1 MDAPLPKLSQKE
13 SAPLPKLTQKESAN
27 QNIKEICKKYL
38 EKHLEGR
45 KFNKEKNEK
54 WGEMIIDDIKN
65 ELLKNYPD
73 FGFGIFFY
81 ISEQT
86 AYVSDANAIYYQN
99 TDNILVQTYN
109 GDSFYSEVRVFTNKK
124 YSNFKDFLNNISNE
138 MILKINQKFS
148 DNLEGREYSKNCSNY
163 AKNIKDDINNILL
176 DRSNRPCSYHVCF
189 INKLPIKDL
198 YFTYKFVNLQYMPLF
213 FTFSNDS
220 LSSRLYVFI
229 VDN

>member
-73 FGFGIFFY
+73 FGLWIFFY
-81 ISEQT
+81 KSEQT

-109 GDSFYSEVRVFTNKK
+109 GDSFYSEERVFTNKK

-138 MILKINQKFS
+138 MILKINQKFA

-163 AKNIKDDINNILL
+163 AKNIKDDINNI
-176 DRSNRPCSYHVCF
+176 
-189 INKLPIKDL
+189 
-198 YFTYKFVNLQYMPLF
+198 
-213 FTFSNDS
+213 
-220 LSSRLYVFI
+220 
-229 VDN
+229 

>member
-1 MDAPLPKLSQKE
+1 MSQKESAPLPKLTQKE

-54 WGEMIIDDIKN
+54 WGDDYWWYKKWTIKKLSWFWIWN
-65 ELLKNYPD
+65 
-73 FGFGIFFY
+73 IFY

-138 MILKINQKFS
+138 MILKINQKFA

-163 AKNIKDDINNILL
+163 TKNIKDDINNI
-176 DRSNRPCSYHVCF
+176 
-189 INKLPIKDL
+189 
-198 YFTYKFVNLQYMPLF
+198 
-213 FTFSNDS
+213 
-220 LSSRLYVFI
+220 
-229 VDN
+229 

>member
-124 YSNFKDFLNNISNE
+124 YSNFKDFLNNI
-138 MILKINQKFS
+138 
-148 DNLEGREYSKNCSNY
+148 
-163 AKNIKDDINNILL
+163 NN
-176 DRSNRPCSYHVCF
+176 
-189 INKLPIKDL
+189 
-198 YFTYKFVNLQYMPLF
+198 
-213 FTFSNDS
+213 
-220 LSSRLYVFI
+220 
-229 VDN
+229 